1 MTVRFRGIDR
11 LRRGRRVGVA
21 IAAAV
26 ACAGSAL
33 AASGCGTSTVSNIV
47 DPVAKA
53 ASLSNSAPGYRLTF
67 SLRLGSSALPAA
79 ITATGTGS
87 FDAPRHEGTVTTTMN
102 LGSNPAITAALG
114 GSKLTLVELVN
125 GVTVYMKFPPAL
137 AGKLPGVTKPWIRID
152 LAKIASAAGLSGLSS
167 LAGNPASSNPAE
179 MLQYLRAVSGGVTRV
194 GRARVGGLATTQYHG
209 TISLDRYPQTVP
221 PALRASARQTIQ
233 TIEKLTQLREL
244 PVDVW
249 VDGHNLVRRIRLS
262 FDEKLPAGQQLNA
275 LYVITIPEYGPQSP
289 PAFPPA
295 NQVSDLSSLVPSG
308 G

>member
-1 MTVRFRGIDR
+1 
-11 LRRGRRVGVA
+11 VA
-21 IAAAV
+21 IAC
-26 ACAGSAL
+26 CASAL
-33 AASGCGTSTVSNIV
+33 AASGCGTSSVGNIL

-67 SLRLGSSALPAA
+67 SLRLGSSTLPAA
-79 ITATGTGS
+79 ITATGAGS

-102 LGSNPAITAALG
+102 LGSSPAIKAALG
-114 GSKLTLVELVN
+114 GSSLRFVELVN
-125 GVTVYMKFPPAL
+125 GVTIYMKFPPAL
-137 AGKLPGVTKPWIRID
+137 AGKLPGGTKPWIKVD
-152 LAKIASAAGLSGLSS
+152 LAKIASAAGVPGLSS

-194 GRARVGGLATTQYHG
+194 GQAQIGGLETTQYHG
-209 TISLDRYPQTVP
+209 TISLDRYPDTVP

-233 TIEKLTQLREL
+233 ALEKLTQLRQM

-262 FDEKLPAGQQLNA
+262 FNENLPTGQQLNA
-275 LYVITIPEYGPQSP
+275 LYVITISDYGPQSP
-289 PAFPPA
+289 PSFPPA